1 MKPRTYYSVRTG
13 KHQQQ
18 IIPHEMMLE
27 LFFGFYNKL
36 KEKGYFTEYF
46 GFCCTDAGNVVGELG
61 HDIPAAMFFK
71 LRRNNLW
78 PFEEKYKSYTRDEL
92 FDLIEF
98 LYDCCS
104 KPTEWYY
111 HDWNSCGNHY
121 TQFHKASGQT
131 EFRSEINLALIDY
144 EDGYEL
150 SEDGEILSL
159 PDKGLET
166 LLSADLPEI
175 DKSNVSDKVEQA
187 ILKFRRRSSS
197 DDERKDAIRDLAD
210 VLEFLRPK
218 AKSVLLRKDEN
229 DLFAIANN
237 FAIRHHNAGQQT
249 EYDKPIWYSWMFYF
263 YLSTIHATIRLIQ
276 KHSA

>member
-18 IIPHEMMLE
+18 VIPHEMMLE
-27 LFFGFYNKL
+27 LLFGLYNKL
-36 KEKGYFTEYF
+36 KQKGYFVEYF
-46 GFCCTDAGNVVGELG
+46 GFHCTDAGDIFGELG
-61 HDIPAAMFFK
+61 HDIPAAIFFK

-78 PFEEKYKSYTRDEL
+78 PIDEKYKNFTKDEL

-104 KPTEWYY
+104 KPTEWYF
-111 HDWNSCGNHY
+111 HNWNGCGNH
-121 TQFHKASGQT
+121 FT
-131 EFRSEINLALIDY
+131 EFHRKSGKIEFKNEINQVLCDY

-150 SEDGEILSL
+150 SESGEILSM
-159 PDKGLET
+159 PDEGLET
-166 LLSADLPEI
+166 LLSAALPEI
-175 DKSNVSDKVEQA
+175 DKENVNEKVEQA
-187 ILKFRRRSSS
+187 KLKFRRRSSS
-197 DDERKDAIRDLAD
+197 YEERKDAIRDLAD
-210 VLEFLRPK
+210 VLEFLRPR
-218 AKSVLLRKDEN
+218 AKNVLLRKDEN
-229 DLFAIANN
+229 DLFEIANR

-276 KHSA
+276 KNSA